1 MGKSSKNQAE
11 TGSENPVDVR
21 FGGAARPSKSIFQD
35 NFRFTM
41 ARPSAQSQAARG
53 RMAT

>member
-11 TGSENPVDVR
+11 TGPENPVDVR
-21 FGGAARPSKSIFQD
+21 FGRAARPSKSIFQD
-35 NFRFTM
+35 NFRCTM
-41 ARPSAQSQAARG
+41 ACPDAQSQAARG